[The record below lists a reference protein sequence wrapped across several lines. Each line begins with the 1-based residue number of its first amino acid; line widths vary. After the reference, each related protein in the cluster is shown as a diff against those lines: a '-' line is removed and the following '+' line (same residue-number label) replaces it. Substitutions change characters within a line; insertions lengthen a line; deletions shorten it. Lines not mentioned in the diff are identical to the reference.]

1 MVSIDDLKYAL
12 QSLEQ
17 LQKIEVNQNTTA
29 REVKGIIMMSVG
41 NPINVLKEA
50 IKEKEAK

>member
-12 QSLEQ
+12 QNLEQ

-29 REVKGIIMMSVG
+29 REVKGIIMMSVS
-41 NPINVLKEA
+41 NPINTLREV
-50 IKEKEAK
+50 IKEKEVK